1 MIGERQYCVPEV
13 EMWSNQGRNKMTSD
27 EQDTRRGGRK
37 HPRMEIMGVR
47 DVRAGPRGRELGV
60 EGLANNCDI

>member
-1 MIGERQYCVPEV
+1 
-13 EMWSNQGRNKMTSD
+13 MTSD